1 VARDD
6 DNDEE
11 QAGDEHQPRECMA
24 CRGTGQV
31 ISNLGG
37 SPNNVECPWCR
48 GTGTR
53 IVGGD
58 AQERWPANEEPAPT
72 PPAPQGPQGADADA
86 DADEQPNSA
95 A

>member
-1 VARDD
+1 VAREDES
-6 DNDEE
+6 DEE
-11 QAGDEHQPRECMA
+11 QAGDEHEPRECMA

-37 SPNNVECPWCR
+37 SPSNVECPWCR

-53 IVGGD
+53 VLGGD
-58 AQERWPANEEPAPT
+58 AQERWPANEDPPQSTPAP
-72 PPAPQGPQGADADA
+72 APEAAPDADTG
-86 DADEQPNSA
+86 EQPDSA

>member
-37 SPNNVECPWCR
+37 SPNQVECPWCR
-48 GTGTR
+48 GSGTR

-58 AQERWPANEEPAPT
+58 AQERWPANPEPEPAAPT
-72 PPAPQGPQGADADA
+72 PKAVPEAEAG
-86 DADEQPNSA
+86 EQPDSA